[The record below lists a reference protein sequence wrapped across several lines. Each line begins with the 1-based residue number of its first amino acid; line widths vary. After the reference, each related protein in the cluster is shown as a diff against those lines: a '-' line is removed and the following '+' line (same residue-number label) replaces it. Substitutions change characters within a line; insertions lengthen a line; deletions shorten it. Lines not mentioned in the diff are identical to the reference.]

1 MLRLAITVLGCATFA
16 LGQQRPDVV
25 LNGVITLA
33 DHGRYKEIPFTV
45 PEGVARLTVEFAYTG
60 REQRTTIDL
69 GIFDG
74 ERFRGWS
81 GGNKASFTIAA
92 TDATPSF
99 LAGPVRAG

>member
-1 MLRLAITVLGCATFA
+1 MLRLAITVFGCATFA

-60 REQRTTIDL
+60 REQT
-69 GIFDG
+69 
-74 ERFRGWS
+74 
-81 GGNKASFTIAA
+81 KARLSAQLRHPVQLSEPPIRRL
-92 TDATPSF
+92 DAQHQRH
-99 LAGPVRAG
+99 GPRL